1 MFRLFAL
8 LIGYCFGLFQTSY
21 FIGRSKG
28 IDIRTK
34 GSGNAGMTNT
44 LRVFGGKAAVLVL
57 FCDALK
63 CILSVVIARI
73 LFCRVDPG
81 LTAMVSSYA
90 AFGAVLGHVFP
101 FYMHFKGG
109 KGVAC
114 TCGAGMIFC
123 VPSFLISVVLFLGI
137 VFGTGY
143 VSLGSLAATLT
154 FLITYLIFDHRQ
166 MFGIQDTHFVETAI
180 VTAGIVAL
188 IWFKHRAN
196 IKRLLSGTENKT
208 HLGPKKKEE

>member
-1 MFRLFAL
+1 MYRLFAM

-21 FIGRSKG
+21 FIGKSKG

-44 LRVFGGKAAVLVL
+44 LRVFGGKAAILVL

-63 CILSVVIARI
+63 CILAVVISRA
-73 LFCRVDPG
+73 LFCGEDPG
-81 LTAMVSSYA
+81 LTAVVSSYA

-114 TCGAGMIFC
+114 TCGAGMVLC
-123 VPSFLISVVLFLGI
+123 MPSFLISVALFLGI

-143 VSLGSLAATLT
+143 VSLGSLMATLT
-154 FLITYLIFDHRQ
+154 FLITYLIFDH
-166 MFGIQDTHFVETAI
+166 MHLFGIQDAYFLETAI
-180 VTAGIVAL
+180 VTTGIVAL
-188 IWFKHRAN
+188 IWIKHRTN

-208 HLGPKKKEE
+208 HLGPKKKEG